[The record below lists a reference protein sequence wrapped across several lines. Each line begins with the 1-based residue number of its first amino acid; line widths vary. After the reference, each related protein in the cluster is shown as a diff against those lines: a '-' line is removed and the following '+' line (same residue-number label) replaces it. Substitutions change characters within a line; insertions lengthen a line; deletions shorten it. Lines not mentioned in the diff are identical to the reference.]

1 MSIYKHEL
9 SDVKSKKIGENTS
22 IWQFVIILEDAVIG
36 KNCNI
41 NCHCFIENNVK
52 IGNNTTIKSGVYLWD
67 GIIIGNNCFIGP
79 NSTFINNHTPR
90 SKKHPVHIGAS
101 LGDFVSVGASATIMD
116 DITIGDFAMIGAG
129 SLVTKNVGKNELW
142 YGNPAKKMGFV
153 TDEGIVLDLNLFDKK
168 NNEQYKW
175 ENNRLIVKK

>member
-79 NSTFINNHTPR
+79 NSTFINNHTRAPR
-90 SKKHPVHIGAS
+90 
-101 LGDFVSVGASATIMD
+101 
-116 DITIGDFAMIGAG
+116 
-129 SLVTKNVGKNELW
+129 NVFRIAFNIYYNIK
-142 YGNPAKKMGFV
+142 
-153 TDEGIVLDLNLFDKK
+153 
-168 NNEQYKW
+168 
-175 ENNRLIVKK
+175 